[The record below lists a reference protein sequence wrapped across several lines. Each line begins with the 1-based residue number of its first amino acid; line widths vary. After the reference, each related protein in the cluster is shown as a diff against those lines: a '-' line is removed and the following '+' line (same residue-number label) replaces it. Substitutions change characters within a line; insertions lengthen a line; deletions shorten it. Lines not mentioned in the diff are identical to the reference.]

1 MIEPAFAGG
10 AASAGASN
18 AAGVGSGAPV
28 TALRAGLRVG
38 GAVLARYQLGL
49 ALSLG
54 CERIICITERVDGEL
69 VALQHVAEEA
79 GASLHRADGA
89 GGLLG
94 LVSAA
99 DEVIALVDG
108 LLVWPDIALAQLGE
122 GLVVLMQ
129 PIETGLAA
137 GFERMDLNHAAA
149 GAIRVPGRLIEQMAS
164 HPPDCDVFS
173 TLQRLALQAGVPQR
187 LLPPQAYEAG
197 CWNLVRSEAEAQDVE
212 PLWIRLLTA
221 SPGRATPSLVI
232 ARRAVRLLGPAL
244 LHAGSSGTVVAIGGG
259 VACALG
265 LVLGWFGHGGLGLG
279 FCALGWVQFM
289 AASLFG
295 RVERRGLRLAA
306 PSLAPMMVYGV
317 VMDGVLGLM
326 LVWDA
331 ALNIGPLWLRMFVA
345 VMVLGRARLTVLVRP
360 AAVWLED
367 RALMAIVLGL
377 AAAVG
382 RLGPGMA
389 LVALAMLIYGLLRAP
404 RPSS

>member
-18 AAGVGSGAPV
+18 AAGVGSGVPA

-265 LVLGWFGHGGLGLG
+265 LVL
-279 FCALGWVQFM
+279 CWVQFM

-326 LVWDA
+326 LVWDTA
-331 ALNIGPLWLRMFVA
+331 PNIGPNIGPLWLRMFVA
-345 VMVLGRARLTVLVRP
+345 AMVLGLARLTILVRP